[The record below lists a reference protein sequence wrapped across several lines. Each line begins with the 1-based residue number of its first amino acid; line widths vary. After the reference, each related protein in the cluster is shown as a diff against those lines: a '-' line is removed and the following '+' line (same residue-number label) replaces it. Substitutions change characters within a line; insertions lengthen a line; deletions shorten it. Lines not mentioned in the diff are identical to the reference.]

1 MGRIRQMVAEWADST
16 IEGLKARRINAQAI
30 NDQYKRMLSTVTEG
44 AKYVQPENDGFI
56 PIGDAGEK
64 VLDEED
70 TASLREQAI
79 RASYLSPLIIS
90 YLNNLQRFVM
100 GKGITVN
107 PTTDNEPFHAKLKY
121 IWDEW
126 AQQNQWQSLEREIAH
141 RLWRD
146 GEVFIWRVNNNS
158 DLAGDAELQ
167 ANLRDFG
174 LTVDDV
180 ASKEYMIDLGLRLID
195 PEYIRDPL
203 DQVSH
208 GILTATGDVENVIG
222 YLYSVN
228 NTPQD
233 RSFIPAD
240 DVIHIKI
247 RVDSDTKRG
256 RSVIEPLLK
265 PNAYYE
271 DWLEYR
277 LILSKVRTAVAWVR
291 TIEGSPTQVQSIRDN
306 QATQRPTDYVR
317 GSNRLQMPRAGT
329 VITASNGINYDFKS
343 PNLQAS
349 DSSHDGREIKLNIAA
364 STGLPEY
371 MFGDASNANYASTMV
386 AESPAVREFEYWQD
400 FLSPYF
406 VQIWRWVMQ
415 SAVDAGKLAESDV
428 LTEVI
433 DVEVTF
439 EPLLARNAID
449 EAKANQIKN
458 AAGVLSRQTW
468 AEANGLDY
476 ESERLRIAD
485 EKEHDVELGISG
497 GFDIE
502 PEEDDEPEA
511 TPDNQIGGINGD
523 GNGYAN

>member
-1 MGRIRQMVAEWADST
+1 MGKMRTIITEWADST
-16 IEGLKARRINAQAI
+16 IESFRARRINARAI

-44 AKYVQPENDGFI
+44 AKYVQPETDGFI
-56 PIGDAGEK
+56 PVGDAGEK
-64 VLDEED
+64 VLDETD
-70 TASLREQAI
+70 TATLREQAI

-107 PTTDNEPFHAKLKY
+107 PTTEDQQLHERLLYVWNE
-121 IWDEW
+121 WER
-126 AQQNQWQSLEREIAH
+126 QNNWQSLEREIAH

-158 DLAGDAELQ
+158 DLSGDMEL
-167 ANLRDFG
+167 ANNLRDFG
-174 LTVDDV
+174 LTVEDV
-180 ASKEYMIDLGLRLID
+180 ATTEYMLDLGLRLID

-208 GILTATGDVENVIG
+208 GILTASGDVENVVG
-222 YLYSVN
+222 YLYSVS

-233 RSFIPAD
+233 RAFIPAD

-256 RSVIEPLLK
+256 RSVIEPLLQ

-271 DWLEYR
+271 EWLEYR
-277 LILSKVRTAVAWVR
+277 MVLSKVRTAVAWVR
-291 TIEGSPTQVQSIRDN
+291 TVDGSPTQVSSIRDN

-317 GSNRLQMPRAGT
+317 GDKRLQMPRAGT

-343 PNLQAS
+343 PNLQAA

-400 FLSPYF
+400 FLSGYF
-406 VQIWRWVMQ
+406 AQIWDWVIG
-415 SAVDAGKLAESDV
+415 SAVDAGLVSETEL
-428 LTEVI
+428 LTGGGAVDI
-433 DVEVTF
+433 TF
-439 EPLLARNAID
+439 EPMLARSAVD

-458 AAGVLSRQTW
+458 AAGVLSRRSW
-468 AEANGLDY
+468 AEETGLDY
-476 ESERLRIAD
+476 ETERLRIAD
-485 EKEHDVELGISG
+485 EKEQDIELGISG

-502 PEEDDEPEA
+502 PPDDEPEA
-511 TPDNQIGGINGD
+511 MPDDEPDAGGF
-523 GNGYAN
+523 

>member
-1 MGRIRQMVAEWADST
+1 M
-16 IEGLKARRINAQAI
+16 
-30 NDQYKRMLSTVTEG
+30 
-44 AKYVQPENDGFI
+44 
-56 PIGDAGEK
+56 
-64 VLDEED
+64 
-70 TASLREQAI
+70 
-79 RASYLSPLIIS
+79 
-90 YLNNLQRFVM
+90 
-100 GKGITVN
+100 
-107 PTTDNEPFHAKLKY
+107 
-121 IWDEW
+121 
-126 AQQNQWQSLEREIAH
+126 
-141 RLWRD
+141 
-146 GEVFIWRVNNNS
+146 FIWRVNNNS

-306 QATQRPTDYVR
+306 QATQRPTDYMR

-400 FLSPYF
+400 FLTPYF

-523 GNGYAN
+523 GNGYTN